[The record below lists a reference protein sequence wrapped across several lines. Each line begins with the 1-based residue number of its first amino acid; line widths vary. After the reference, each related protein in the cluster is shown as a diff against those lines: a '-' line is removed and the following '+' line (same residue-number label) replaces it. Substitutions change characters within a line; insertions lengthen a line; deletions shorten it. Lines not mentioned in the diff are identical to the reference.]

1 MNAPMMSNIV
11 PYDKIESVSLEED
24 LDLGVGV
31 TDFGNSKLSSGNFKN
46 EVFGNY
52 KISSY
57 NDLDTYIAVRY
68 NRGNVLAFN
77 LESTESTL
85 NLYQ

>member
-1 MNAPMMSNIV
+1 MMSNIV

-31 TDFGNSKLSSGNFKN
+31 TDFGSSKLSSGNFKN

-77 LESTESTL
+77 LESTESAL